1 MPGGGVL
8 TVPLRNAPLPRMAGD
23 LTFMRSRRATLG
35 DLNAG
40 NLAILGA
47 PFEDNVGRKSGTR
60 FAPTAL
66 RETSV
71 YFGWHANPQFSHPVD
86 IDVRVPIDTSEMHD
100 RLVDIGDIPVEGMP
114 AAVAAQAMGA
124 TMQQLRQT
132 HATAILLGG
141 DESIV
146 HPAIAMAADG
156 GPVGFIQIGGRLP
169 GAMPDEKYVRRG
181 NCSPLEDLLADGI
194 VAPRAAAVLAGAG
207 RAGIEFLRDFKGA
220 GGLIRTASDVKE
232 AQHGAIEKIAQLFV
246 EHTGSLHVHFD
257 VSAFRPS
264 LHGMSER
271 PAFGGLA
278 LPDLQKTLGEIG
290 RAPVT
295 SLIVTGLNPTLS
307 GLSVVKTGLRLTV
320 TALLAYIYGR
330 LGLEAAR
337 RP

>member
-1 MPGGGVL
+1 M
-8 TVPLRNAPLPRMAGD
+8 PLRNAPLPRMAGD
-23 LTFMRSRRATLG
+23 LTFMRSRRSTLG
-35 DLNAG
+35 DLNAE

-47 PFEDNVGRKSGTR
+47 PIEDNIGRKSGTR

-86 IDVRVPIDTSEMHD
+86 IDARVPIDTSEMHD
-100 RLVDIGDIPVEGMP
+100 RLVDIGDIPLEGMP
-114 AAVAAQAMGA
+114 ATIAAQAIRS
-124 TMQQLRQT
+124 TMHQLRDT
-132 HATAILLGG
+132 NASAILLGG
-141 DESIV
+141 DDSIV
-146 HPAIAMAADG
+146 CPAVAEASKD
-156 GPVGFIQIGGRLP
+156 GPVGFIQIGGRLL
-169 GAMPDEKYVRRG
+169 GAMSAEKGDQRG
-181 NCSPLEDLLADGI
+181 DCSPLAYLLAEECI
-194 VAPRAAAVLAGAG
+194 APRTTAVLASTG
-207 RAGIEFLRDFKGA
+207 RAGMEFLREFKGA
-220 GGLIRTASDVKE
+220 GGQIWSASDVTQAE
-232 AQHGAIEKIAQLFV
+232 PGEIERAAQKFAEVA
-246 EHTGSLHVHFD
+246 GSLHVHFD

-271 PAFGGLA
+271 PAFGGLT

-290 RAPVT
+290 RAPVS